1 MYKTEKLRAMPYA
14 QAHII
19 RRQNAV
25 ILVSYT
31 TRVCAIVG
39 GQLVCNG
46 LYSQTTRKHISAFC
60 RQFGTDYQ
68 TAKMCY
74 ERGLS
79 YDLITG
85 EITELLK
92 KVDLWGL

>member
-19 RRQNAV
+19 RRTNAV

-31 TRVCAIVG
+31 TEVAAIVG
-39 GQLVCNG
+39 GQLIVNG
-46 LYSQTTRKHISAFC
+46 LYSATTRKHISAFC

-68 TAKMCY
+68 TAKPCY
-74 ERGLS
+74 NENLQ
-79 YDLITG
+79 YDIVTG
-85 EITELLK
+85 QFSKRLG
-92 KVDLWGL
+92 V

>member
-19 RRQNAV
+19 RRPNAV

-60 RQFGTDYQ
+60 RQFGTNYQ
-68 TAKMCY
+68 AAKACY
-74 ERGLS
+74 ELGVTM
-79 YDLITG
+79 DIVTG
-85 EITELLK
+85 EITEPLK
-92 KVDLWGL
+92 KIDLWGL